1 MQQAP
6 GQKMVEF
13 GRFFGRISFLTQTQ
27 VVKTC
32 QYTLLPSPYHAYSC
46 PACSHL
52 PSRQVRFVLTAPPSA
67 QLIPLVV
74 RISPQEMWPREGDQ
88 GEDGQWNNSKQYSVR
103 YILLEE
109 SVTT

>member
-32 QYTLLPSPYHAYSC
+32 QYTLLPSPYHAYSTQR
-46 PACSHL
+46 A
-52 PSRQVRFVLTAPPSA
+52 A
-67 QLIPLVV
+67 IYPLVKC
-74 RISPQEMWPREGDQ
+74 D
-88 GEDGQWNNSKQYSVR
+88 
-103 YILLEE
+103 LF
-109 SVTT
+109 